1 MSAYSPH
8 APHVAAREPEET
20 VTKSQIREVE
30 NARRYIACGMPDTA
44 ARTVSALI
52 RAAMR
57 RTDKWELQEFAKA
70 HGLDQRPD
78 FII

>member
-1 MSAYSPH
+1 M
-8 APHVAAREPEET
+8 
-20 VTKSQIREVE
+20 TKVQTREVA

-52 RAAMR
+52 RSAMR

-70 HGLDQRPD
+70 HGLDKRPD